1 MEPSDLWQDE
11 FQSRQLTSQQ
21 EAEID
26 EMTDDYLIHDFQ
38 TQLVEAMAPAL
49 GYDLRSEELGDLVR
63 QCLLKYD
70 RDALANLGEY
80 LLILATDEAEEQAR
94 LELNEL
100 IL

>member
-1 MEPSDLWQDE
+1 MKMETSDLWQDE

-63 QCLLKYD
+63 QCLYKYD
-70 RDALANLGEY
+70 KDALANLGEY

-94 LELNEL
+94 LELNL
-100 IL
+100 

>member
-1 MEPSDLWQDE
+1 MKKEPSDLWQDE

-21 EAEID
+21 EADID

-63 QCLLKYD
+63 QCLHKYD
-70 RDALANLGEY
+70 RHALANLGEY

-94 LELNEL
+94 LELNL
-100 IL
+100 

>member
-1 MEPSDLWQDE
+1 MKMEPSDLWQNDY
-11 FQSRQLTSQQ
+11 QSRELTSQQ
-21 EAEID
+21 EADID

-63 QCLLKYD
+63 QCLPKYD
-70 RDALANLGEY
+70 KEALANLGEY

-94 LELNEL
+94 LELNL
-100 IL
+100 